1 MRNQLR
7 AAAGCCDE
15 GRPLNYTKLNSD
27 RDRSRQNTSELQPT
41 LQNVKKKKLHLF
53 SIRLQLLGSVAH
65 SMQCMWGTLW
75 YFVHKQNKQNYWGHD
90 DIRVPW
96 HIACSGLCGRPHWTQ
111 EEEICACCMQITLK
125 SSIQIRYCVVEVRLF
140 MRQKR
145 SNRWT
150 YIQVFADFH
159 TKKKITN
166 HFAIWAFVNSFVA
179 IWAIIIWIKSHIGF
193 LQGLY
198 IDICVILFEMT
209 LRLPSIKFVGPSRIN
224 FNI

>member
-1 MRNQLR
+1 MKGVHWITLNWTQTAIEAVRT
-7 AAAGCCDE
+7 
-15 GRPLNYTKLNSD
+15 PLSFNLHC
-27 RDRSRQNTSELQPT
+27 RML
-41 LQNVKKKKLHLF
+41 KKKKLHLF

-159 TKKKITN
+159 TKKK
-166 HFAIWAFVNSFVA
+166 SQ
-179 IWAIIIWIKSHIGF
+179 IILLF
-193 LQGLY
+193 GL
-198 IDICVILFEMT
+198 L
-209 LRLPSIKFVGPSRIN
+209 SIAL
-224 FNI
+224 